1 MKSEREKGISSTKNF
16 IVFTEDEHG
25 LIESKFEELRVI
37 SLKRCANQE
46 EYEVVLK
53 AFELAKAAHNNIRRE
68 SGGPYIIH
76 PIEVAMIVVREI
88 GLGYK
93 SIAAALLHDVVE
105 DTDYTVEDIERLFGA
120 KIASLVEGLTK
131 IKSAIGNFTPN
142 VFDRNAPL
150 PEISDQAENFKRI
163 LLTLNDDIRVA
174 LIKLADRLHNM
185 RTIEFLSERKKAKIL
200 GETKFIFIPLA
211 HKLGLYSIKSEFE
224 NIWLK
229 NTLPEQYSLIET
241 MVSQV
246 ADAKG
251 NAMDEFI
258 RNINELFK
266 DVYLNYTITKRTKTP
281 YSIWEKMS
289 RKSIPFEEIYDLYAI
304 RIVFVPKDGED
315 EATQCMRIYTLIAKH
330 FLPKDGRIRDW
341 VNNPKPN
348 GYEAIHCTVMG
359 PGGNW
364 IEVQIRTKRM
374 NDIAERGV
382 AAHWSYKT
390 GSFLES
396 ELDKWLGMVRT
407 VLENPN
413 LSAQAIIDQVSEILN
428 PGIQIFTPKGDIRS
442 VPRGAT
448 ALDLAYLIHT
458 EIGNK
463 ALAAKVNYKLVPLSY
478 KLRNGDQV
486 EIITAESQ
494 TPKRESLDFV
504 NTSRARSLIIIALKS
519 EAKENLKHGQTIL
532 DEKLKELDIQSSTSV
547 YKKLVKH
554 FEMVNKE
561 ELFSKVG
568 AELINLSDL
577 SKILKKGNSNI
588 LTRYWNIPFFGGSS
602 KEEEQ
607 GDEQPEDNSERD
619 KKIDK
624 KKDYMLR
631 EDVLEHTL
639 SYSIAT
645 CCNPI
650 PGDDVVGF
658 MTDNGVIVHKKDCS
672 MATSLAAKR
681 GEKIVNAKW
690 SKHTLLLFLA
700 RIGIKGIDRIGLLN
714 DLTQPITVDLNLNI
728 RRIMVETNDGIFEG
742 IIDLYVHDRDNLNG
756 LIKTLAK
763 ISGVER
769 VARLDI
775 KDE

>member
-1 MKSEREKGISSTKNF
+1 M
-16 IVFTEDEHG
+16 FTEDENR
-25 LIESKFEELRVI
+25 LIESKFEELRLT

-53 AFELAKAAHNNIRRE
+53 AFELAKSAHNGIRRR

-76 PIEVAMIVVREI
+76 PIEVALIVVQEI

-105 DTDYTVEDIERLFGA
+105 DTNYTVEDIERLFGT
-120 KIASLVEGLTK
+120 KIASLVDGLTK
-131 IKSAIGNFTPN
+131 IKSAIGNFSPDALN
-142 VFDRNAPL
+142 QNASL

-163 LLTLNDDIRVA
+163 LLTLNDDVRVI

-185 RTIEFLSERKKAKIL
+185 RTIEYLPDRKKAKIL

-224 NIWLK
+224 NIWLQ

-251 NAMDEFI
+251 SAMDEFI
-258 RNINELFK
+258 NSVDEILRDAGFNFK
-266 DVYLNYTITKRTKTP
+266 ITKRTKTP
-281 YSIWEKMS
+281 YSIWEKMN

-304 RIVFVPKDGED
+304 RIVFESKEED

-330 FLPKDGRIRDW
+330 FKPKEGRIRDW

-348 GYEAIHCTVMG
+348 GYEALHCTVMG

-364 IEVQIRTKRM
+364 IETQIRTKRM

-390 GSFLES
+390 GSSLES
-396 ELDKWLGMVRT
+396 ELDKWLGMVRA

-413 LSAQAIIDQVSEILN
+413 LNAQAIIDQVSEILN
-428 PGIQIFTPKGDIRS
+428 PGIQVFTPKGDIRS

-504 NTSRARSLIIIALKS
+504 NTSRARTLIILALKS
-519 EAKENLKHGQTIL
+519 EAKDRLKHGQTIL
-532 DEKLKELDIQSSTSV
+532 DSKLKELDIHPSASV
-547 YKKLVKH
+547 YKKLVTYYK
-554 FEMVNKE
+554 MVNKE

-577 SKILKKGNSNI
+577 SKIIKKSSNNI
-588 LTRYWNIPFFGGSS
+588 LTKYWNIPFFKGSP
-602 KEEEQ
+602 KEEQDIDGVE
-607 GDEQPEDNSERD
+607 GDRVEKGQ
-619 KKIDK
+619 IDK

-658 MTDNGVIVHKKDCS
+658 ITDGGVVVHKKDCPT
-672 MATSLAAKR
+672 ATSLAAKR

-714 DLTQPITVDLNLNI
+714 EITQPITLDMNLNM
-728 RRIMVETNDGIFEG
+728 RRIMVETNDGIFDG
-742 IIDLYVHDRDNLNG
+742 IIDLYVHDRDNLQD
-756 LIKTLAK
+756 LIKTLSK
-763 ISGVER
+763 IPGVER

>member
-1 MKSEREKGISSTKNF
+1 M
-16 IVFTEDEHG
+16 FTEDENR
-25 LIESKFEELRVI
+25 LIERKFEELRLI
-37 SLKRCANQE
+37 SIKRCANQD

-53 AFELAKAAHNNIRRE
+53 AFELAKAAHNGIRRR

-76 PIEVAMIVVREI
+76 PIEVARIVVQEI

-105 DTDYTVEDIERLFGA
+105 DTDYTVEDIERLFGT
-120 KIASLVEGLTK
+120 KIASLVDGLTK

-142 VFDRNAPL
+142 VLNQNASL

-163 LLTLNDDIRVA
+163 LLTLNDDIRVI

-185 RTIEFLSERKKAKIL
+185 RTIEYLPDRKKAKIL

-224 NIWLK
+224 NIWLQ
-229 NTLPEQYSLIET
+229 NTLPEQYSLIEA

-246 ADAKG
+246 ADTKG
-251 NAMDEFI
+251 GAMDEFI
-258 RNINELFK
+258 MSVNEILKNSDF
-266 DVYLNYTITKRTKTP
+266 NFTITKRTKTP
-281 YSIWEKMS
+281 YSIWEKMN

-304 RIVFVPKDGED
+304 RIVFDPNQEED
-315 EATQCMRIYTLIAKH
+315 EATQCMRIYTLIARH
-330 FLPKDGRIRDW
+330 FKPKEGRIRDW

-348 GYEAIHCTVMG
+348 GYEALHCTVMG

-364 IEVQIRTKRM
+364 IEIQIRTKRM

-390 GSFLES
+390 GSSLES
-396 ELDKWLGMVRT
+396 ELDKWLVMVRA

-413 LSAQAIIDQVSEILN
+413 LNAQAIIDQVSEILN
-428 PGIQIFTPKGDIRS
+428 PGIQVFTPKGDIRS

-504 NTSRARSLIIIALKS
+504 NTSRARSLIILALKS

-532 DEKLKELDIQSSTSV
+532 DNKLKELDIQPSVSV
-547 YKKLVKH
+547 YKKLIAH
-554 FEMVNKE
+554 FKLVNKE
-561 ELFSKVG
+561 ELFSKIG

-577 SKILKKGNSNI
+577 SKIVKKGNSNI
-588 LTRYWNIPFFGGSS
+588 LTKYWNIPFFKGSS
-602 KEEEQ
+602 KEEE
-607 GDEQPEDNSERD
+607 EEEVKEDTVEKD
-619 KKIDK
+619 KIDK
-624 KKDYMLR
+624 KKDYVLR
-631 EDVLEHTL
+631 EDTLEHTL
-639 SYSIAT
+639 SYSVAT

-650 PGDDVVGF
+650 PGDDVVVF
-658 MTDNGVIVHKKDCS
+658 MTDNGVVVHKKDCQT
-672 MATSLAAKR
+672 ATSLAAKR

-714 DLTQPITVDLNLNI
+714 DITQPITLDLNLNI
-728 RRIMVETNDGIFEG
+728 RRIMVETNDGLFDG
-742 IIDLYVHDRDNLNG
+742 IIDLYVHDKENLQD
-756 LIKTLAK
+756 LIKILSK

>member
-1 MKSEREKGISSTKNF
+1 M
-16 IVFTEDEHG
+16 FTTDENR
-25 LIESKFEELRVI
+25 LIESKFEELRLI
-37 SLKRCANQE
+37 TLKRCANQE

-53 AFELAKAAHNNIRRE
+53 AFELAKAAHNGVRRR

-76 PIEVAMIVVREI
+76 PVEVAQIVVQEI

-105 DTDYTVEDIERLFGA
+105 DTDYTVEDIERLFGT
-120 KIASLVEGLTK
+120 KIASLVDGLTK
-131 IKSAIGNFTPN
+131 IKSAIGNFTPDALN
-142 VFDRNAPL
+142 QNASL
-150 PEISDQAENFKRI
+150 LEISDQAENFKRI
-163 LLTLNDDIRVA
+163 LLTLNDDIRVI

-185 RTIEFLSERKKAKIL
+185 RTIEHLPDRKKAKIL

-224 NIWLK
+224 NIWLQ

-246 ADAKG
+246 ADIKG
-251 NAMDEFI
+251 VAMDEFI
-258 RNINELFK
+258 K
-266 DVYLNYTITKRTKTP
+266 SVDVILNDTGLNFTITKRTKTP
-281 YSIWEKMS
+281 YSIWEKMN

-304 RIVFVPKDGED
+304 RIVFEPKQDED
-315 EATQCMRIYTLIAKH
+315 EVTQCMRIYTLIAKH
-330 FLPKDGRIRDW
+330 FKPKEGRIRDW

-348 GYEAIHCTVMG
+348 GYEALHCTVMG

-364 IEVQIRTKRM
+364 IEIQIRTKRM

-390 GSFLES
+390 GSSLEG
-396 ELDKWLGMVRT
+396 ELDKWLGMVRV

-413 LSAQAIIDQVSEILN
+413 LNAQAIIDQVSEILN

-494 TPKRESLDFV
+494 TPKREWLDFV
-504 NTSRARSLIIIALKS
+504 NTSRARSMIIIALKS
-519 EAKENLKHGQTIL
+519 EAKENLKHGQSIL
-532 DEKLKELDIQSSTSV
+532 DNKLKELDIQPSVSV
-547 YKKLVKH
+547 YKKLNNHYK
-554 FEMVNKE
+554 MVNKE

-568 AELINLSDL
+568 AELINISDL
-577 SKILKKGNSNI
+577 SKIVKKGNTNI
-588 LTRYWNIPFFGGSS
+588 LTKYWSIPFFKGSS
-602 KEEEQ
+602 KEGQEVDDSEE
-607 GDEQPEDNSERD
+607 DRVESE
-619 KKIDK
+619 KIDK
-624 KKDYMLR
+624 KKDYMLK
-631 EDVLEHTL
+631 EDILEHTL

-650 PGDDVVGF
+650 PGDEVVGF
-658 MTDNGVIVHKKDCS
+658 MTDDGVVVHKKDCQT
-672 MATSLAAKR
+672 ATSLAAKR

-690 SKHTLLLFLA
+690 SKHTLLVFLA

-714 DLTQPITVDLNLNI
+714 DITQPITLDLNLNI
-728 RRIMVETNDGIFEG
+728 RRIVVETNDGIFDG
-742 IIDLYVHDRDNLNG
+742 TIDLYVHDRDNLND
-756 LIKTLAK
+756 LIKTISK
-763 ISGVER
+763 ISGIER